1 MTHYSR
7 RCLDLICL
15 LTQDT

>member
-7 RCLDLICL
+7 RCLDLICR